1 MAKRTLLIGC
11 TSDAVLS
18 TGRTPGGRVISCCR
32 LLWCESLVALPS
44 MPVMPMHWSHVT
56 PPSRHPNWQI
66 LAAIDVVF
74 LIWFIFNTDKVTA
87 TTQRTRV

>member
-1 MAKRTLLIGC
+1 MA
-11 TSDAVLS
+11 
-18 TGRTPGGRVISCCR
+18 
-32 LLWCESLVALPS
+32 ALPF